1 MAQNSETRDPIES
14 LSDQLTEWAH
24 QFIDTVATRTIRP
37 LFVSVRAI
45 TVGLFIA
52 TIALVIL
59 VAGGIGLAR
68 LFDVS
73 VFHGR
78 VWATDLLFGVIL
90 LLVGLLLLRRAG
102 AKGGFDVHS

>member
-1 MAQNSETRDPIES
+1 MAQNSETKNPVES
-14 LSDQLTEWAH
+14 LSDQLTGWAH

-37 LFVSVRAI
+37 LFVGVRAI

-59 VAGGIGLAR
+59 IAGGIGLTR

-90 LLVGLLLLRRAG
+90 LLVGLFLLRRVSPKRSPDA
-102 AKGGFDVHS
+102 SN